1 VEQAGSLA
9 GESAASP
16 CDAEILAREASA
28 EEVGSSATP
37 CCPDVVSVYASSPCR
52 TPIPVSF
59 DPSAIADPSRPVI
72 AASWITHVSSD
83 VSHVFVDRDSGE
95 VG

>member
-1 VEQAGSLA
+1 
-9 GESAASP
+9 
-16 CDAEILAREASA
+16 
-28 EEVGSSATP
+28 
-37 CCPDVVSVYASSPCR
+37 
-52 TPIPVSF
+52 VSF